1 MCCKN
6 SILKLT
12 VLGISLV
19 LGLAAAAFFA
29 PPDPSL
35 NWDDA
40 LTAVRNSGDGKDSG
54 PDSASGRA
62 GSVSSDPANVPL
74 SIISKP
80 KAAYTDEARTNDTQG
95 VVTLRI
101 TFLASGEIGGITVV
115 SGLPDGLTEQAIA
128 AAKQIKFEPKRV
140 GGQPVSVT
148 MTFQYG
154 FNIY

>member
-1 MCCKN
+1 
-6 SILKLT
+6 
-12 VLGISLV
+12 
-19 LGLAAAAFFA
+19 
-29 PPDPSL
+29 L
-35 NWDDA
+35 N
-40 LTAVRNSGDGKDSG
+40 
-54 PDSASGRA
+54 
-62 GSVSSDPANVPL
+62 
-74 SIISKP
+74 IISKP

-140 GGQPVSVT
+140 DGQPVSVT

>member
-1 MCCKN
+1 ML
-6 SILKLT
+6 S
-12 VLGISLV
+12 
-19 LGLAAAAFFA
+19 
-29 PPDPSL
+29 
-35 NWDDA
+35 WDDA
-40 LTAVRNSGDGKDSG
+40 LIAVRNSGGGK
-54 PDSASGRA
+54 ASKI
-62 GSVSSDPANVPL
+62 STDPANVPL
-74 SIISKP
+74 NIISKP

-140 GGQPVSVT
+140 DGQPVSVT

>member
-54 PDSASGRA
+54 PDSASCKA

-80 KAAYTDEARTNDTQG
+80 KAAYTGEARNNDTQG
-95 VVTLRI
+95 AVTLRI
-101 TFLASGEIGGITVV
+101 TFLASGEIGGVTVV
-115 SGLPDGLTEQAIA
+115 NGLPDGLTEQAIA

-140 GGQPVSVT
+140 DGQPVSVT